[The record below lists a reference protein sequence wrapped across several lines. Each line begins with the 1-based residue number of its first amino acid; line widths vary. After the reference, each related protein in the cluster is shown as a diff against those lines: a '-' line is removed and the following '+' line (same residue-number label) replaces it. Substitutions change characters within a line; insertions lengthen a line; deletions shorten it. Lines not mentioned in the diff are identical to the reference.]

1 MQLLRTPPKPATR
14 TIVQAVIA
22 AAAAL
27 LLLGAAAWWLAGL
40 TPAWYRPPDPNNA
53 ATAQLGEA
61 AEYRLVEEFQK
72 IRPEDEVWRLRI
84 PEDAINAWLATR
96 LPRWLAGQD
105 VQWPAHLGPPQ
116 VHITPAG
123 IEVAI
128 ASDDFGGRI
137 GRFRAGPAITG
148 DRLTLESP
156 TLGFGRLPL
165 PLPASWIQQ
174 DLQDALAGTDDLGF
188 LVALLQGD
196 AIDAAIPLVDHR
208 HIRLHLITLEPGAC
222 VLKATTVLR

>member
-1 MQLLRTPPKPATR
+1 ML
-14 TIVQAVIA
+14 VQAAVGA
-22 AAAAL
+22 AVGL
-27 LLLGAAAWWLAGL
+27 LLLGAIAWWLAGL
-40 TPAWYRPPDPNNA
+40 TPVWYQPAGPNDAA
-53 ATAQLGEA
+53 ATQLGEA

-72 IRPEDEVWRLRI
+72 IRPEDEVWRLRV

-96 LPRWLAGQD
+96 LPQWLAGQD
-105 VQWPAHLGPPQ
+105 VQWPEALSPPQ

-128 ASDDFGGRI
+128 ASDDFGTRI
-137 GRFRAGPAITG
+137 GRFRGRPTISG
-148 DRLTLESP
+148 DRLTLQSP
-156 TLGFGRLPL
+156 SLGIGRLPV

-174 DLQDALAGTDDLGF
+174 DLQDALSQTDDLAF
-188 LVALLQGD
+188 LITLLQGD